1 VAFAILTG
9 LFVWLFTTLPNK
21 KIKAYT
27 QIPGALLCAA
37 IWYVFSIFLSLYVNF
52 YDRFSIYGSM
62 STIVLMMFWLYS
74 CMYIMFMCAEAN
86 VFFAEVLGR
95 FMRKQMGKIQDK
107 WKAFRLR
114 NKS

>member
-1 VAFAILTG
+1 
-9 LFVWLFTTLPNK
+9 
-21 KIKAYT
+21 
-27 QIPGALLCAA
+27 
-37 IWYVFSIFLSLYVNF
+37 
-52 YDRFSIYGSM
+52 
-62 STIVLMMFWLYS
+62 MMFWLYS

-95 FMRKQMGKIQDK
+95 FMRKQMRKIQDK